1 MRGGELRECRLVDRV
16 RRHDGHANRGLCPDG
31 RRSLAAFE
39 QRALAEQGAGADLG
53 HRIAVDLDVDDAV
66 EEQEELSA
74 FFALVH
80 ERMALLEIA
89 PLELLALT
97 HDRGRKLPLEV
108 GLDRGGQGRRI
119 LLAPG
124 RVLAVRLL
132 VPLAEVDRPR
142 LLDEL
147 AVIVVEPMT
156 RERARALERVLGG
169 AVGVDRQPERRP
181 RRGGFGP
188 VKRFAA
194 GAPGGGIT
202 PVASARL
209 TLPGPSRTGVGY
221 RLRIR

>member
-16 RRHDGHANRGLCPDG
+16 RGHDGHANRGLCPDG

-53 HRIAVDLDVDDAV
+53 YWIAVDLDVDDAV
-66 EEQEELSA
+66 EEEEELSA
-74 FFALVH
+74 FLALVH
-80 ERMALLEIA
+80 ERVALLEIA
-89 PLELLALT
+89 PLELLALA
-97 HDRGRKLPLEV
+97 HDRGRKLTLEV
-108 GLDRGGQGRRI
+108 GLDRGRQGRRI

-124 RVLAVRLL
+124 RVFAVRLL

-142 LLDEL
+142 LLREL

-181 RRGGFGP
+181 RRGGLDP
-188 VKRFAA
+188 EERFAA
-194 GAPGGGIT
+194 DAPRRGHSH
-202 PVASARL
+202 VAAGRL
-209 TLPGPSRTGVGY
+209 PELDPAVADLGL
-221 RLRIR
+221 RLD